1 MKKTLLI
8 IISLFIIIFL
18 CCCGKI
24 PIEVKFDAN
33 GGQTSST
40 NLYLKEGEDVS
51 LPLATKEGKE
61 FIGWFDIDGNQVT
74 TTSSI
79 TNNLTLYAKW
89 DSYDITYYSDG
100 KFYKKITVNHD
111 TKIVYPDANPKKNPD
126 EKHAY
131 KFDGWDVDED
141 KIINSDLTVNAIW
154 LAEDIMWA
162 KIPGTNP
169 ISRPMFRLS
178 YIYKDSLFD
187 QSTSTFNKDL
197 ALFAFGAANN
207 TDDVTTI
214 SSFYSSLS
222 FDDIYISQTYSQT
235 PTTSSIAYCFAHKQ
249 VKDSDVICV
258 TVRGQNYKLEWVN
271 NFMVGEAGDHTGFA
285 DSASLVKADLD
296 QYLSK
301 YMASTDLKVLITGYS
316 RGGGVANN
324 LAHKY
329 LSSQNSL
336 LNETNL
342 YVYTFEAPASIAISN
357 NINYPNVFNLINS
370 ADIVCYVP
378 PMKYGLVRCGID
390 IELYDN
396 NLDAIARENGY
407 LAKLPSFEA
416 KAGSYANDV
425 AFAKY
430 VIDTLT
436 NYNGQASSSL
446 NNRDL
451 YYTNYQES
459 ICYLLSIMIQMKKE
473 TTQRIINDLQ
483 TRSKVELAGLLTG
496 NGLYNYLSSFIK
508 SDGVSYNDTSL
519 SNACNNIS
527 KLISGPGYS
536 LITDLA
542 GSNNL
547 NRMLAMHDF
556 EITYSLLVNLEYEKR

>member
-1 MKKTLLI
+1 MKKTFLI
-8 IISLFIIIFL
+8 IISIFTIIFL

-33 GGQTSST
+33 GGQASST
-40 NLYLKEGEDVS
+40 NLYLKEGENVS

-61 FIGWFDIDGNQVT
+61 FIGWFDRDGKQI
-74 TTSSI
+74 TSTASI

-100 KFYKKITVNHD
+100 KFYKKINVNHD
-111 TKIVYPDANPKKNPD
+111 TKIIYPDVNPKKNPD
-126 EKHAY
+126 ESHAY
-131 KFDGWDVDED
+131 TFDGWDVEENTVV
-141 KIINSDLTVNAIW
+141 NSDLTVNAIW
-154 LAEDIMWA
+154 IAEDITWA
-162 KIPGTNP
+162 KIKGTDP
-169 ISRPMFRLS
+169 INKPMFRLS
-178 YIYKDSLFD
+178 YIFKESLFD
-187 QSTSTFNKDL
+187 QSPSTFNKDL

-207 TDDVTTI
+207 TDDATTI
-214 SSFYSSLS
+214 SAFYSSLS
-222 FDDIYISQTYSQT
+222 FDDIYVSSSYTQA
-235 PTTSSIAYCFAHKQ
+235 PTTNSIAYCFAHK
-249 VKDSDVICV
+249 VIKGNDVICV
-258 TVRGQNYKLEWVN
+258 SVRGENYQLEWVN
-271 NFMVGEAGDHTGFA
+271 NFMVGAQGDHTGFSE
-285 DSASLVKADLD
+285 SASIIKNDLD
-296 QYLSK
+296 RYLDK
-301 YMASTDLKVLITGYS
+301 YTSSSNLKVLITGYS

-324 LAHKY
+324 LAHKI
-329 LSSQNSL
+329 LSSQNYL
-336 LNETNL
+336 LNSDNL
-342 YVYTFEAPASIAISN
+342 YVYTFEAPASVAIAN

-396 NLDAIARENGY
+396 NLDSIARENGY

-416 KAGSYANDV
+416 KAGSFTNDI

-436 NYNGQASSSL
+436 TYNGQSSQSL
-446 NNRDL
+446 NSRDL
-451 YYTNYQES
+451 YYNNYQES

-556 EITYSLLVNLEYEKR
+556 EITYSLLANLEYEKR